1 MADLRRLSQNT
12 GPANTSP
19 CSCADK
25 KDPCNS
31 NCSSGDMLVF
41 LRGAAIPIEN
51 FRTIGSLIQELWLGA
66 RPSNGIRPR
75 YKQPY
80 HKEGI
85 MKIYDVV
92 PGLEFDEKVDL
103 EKSPAWFLDATHSVP
118 PWTPMFGWFWVNF
131 CRHGMQYG
139 AEKLSLPT
147 VKGWDWRFKDGG
159 GYLTLNLVTNEEERK
174 QREEKFREA
183 IRPFIENYDKLWGD
197 YVNEMLGH
205 YKKLRS
211 CDVDNVSNVELLQN
225 FEDTVDVCRRM
236 WEIHMHMMYGV
247 YTAFIL
253 FENVCKET
261 LGIDDTHPTFHDLL
275 RGFDN
280 KVFQVDK
287 SLWQLAQKAIQ
298 AGISDVILNNKAE
311 EALSQLKESEQ
322 GKKWLEELNYL
333 LEEDG
338 WRMQRMAEI
347 NLPSWIEDP
356 TPAIASVKYFL
367 KKGGDFD
374 LDKEREVL
382 AAKREEATKEV
393 LEKVPEDQRG
403 WFQTLLK
410 LAQKA
415 GSFSEEHNHYLDL
428 YTHALIRRS
437 CLAIGR
443 RLAAAQV
450 IDEPEDVFFLMPDEI
465 RAVTLVPDGFNLR
478 HIVERRRSEW
488 ETWCKNENPPAILK
502 EGFTMDDAMK
512 VLVQSNDP
520 IALKVVVGSMPVPKP
535 ELEADLYGICGSG
548 GVAEGPARVIL
559 DEAQLDE
566 IQPGEILVAV
576 STAPSWTPVFGL
588 LKGVVVDRGASL
600 SHSAI
605 VSREY
610 GIPCVI
616 NVFEGTKKIKTGQ
629 RIKVDGDNG
638 VVYILDK

>member
-1 MADLRRLSQNT
+1 
-12 GPANTSP
+12 
-19 CSCADK
+19 
-25 KDPCNS
+25 
-31 NCSSGDMLVF
+31 
-41 LRGAAIPIEN
+41 
-51 FRTIGSLIQELWLGA
+51 
-66 RPSNGIRPR
+66 
-75 YKQPY
+75 
-80 HKEGI
+80 

-92 PGLEFDEKVDL
+92 PGFEFDEKIDL

-118 PWTPMFGWFWVNF
+118 PWTPMFGWFWINF

-159 GYLTLNLVTNEEERK
+159 GYLTLNLVTDEAERNE
-174 QREEKFREA
+174 REARFREA
-183 IRPFIENYDKLWGD
+183 IRPLIEDYDNLWGG
-197 YVNEMLGH
+197 YVDEMMGH
-205 YKKLRS
+205 YEKLRS
-211 CDVDNVSNVELLQN
+211 CDVDTATNTELLQN
-225 FEDTVDVCRRM
+225 FEDTINVCRRM

-261 LGIDDTHPTFHDLL
+261 LGIDDTNPTFHDLL

-280 KVFQVDK
+280 KVFQVDR
-287 SLWQLAQKAIQ
+287 SLWEFSQKATQ
-298 AGISDVILNNKAE
+298 AGIADVILSNKAE
-311 EALSQLKESEQ
+311 DAMPKLQETDA
-322 GKKWLEELNYL
+322 GKKWLEELQGL
-333 LEEDG
+333 LDEDG

-347 NLPSWIEDP
+347 NMPAWVEDP
-356 TPAIASVKYFL
+356 TPAVASVKYFL

-374 LDKEREVL
+374 LDEERKVL
-382 AAKREEATKEV
+382 AKRREEATKDV
-393 LEKVPEDQRG
+393 LGKVPEEQRG
-403 WFQTLLK
+403 WFQSLLG
-410 LAQKA
+410 LAQRA

-428 YTHALIRRS
+428 YTHALMRRS
-437 CLAIGR
+437 CLAIGK
-443 RLAAAQV
+443 RLVAAGA
-450 IDEPEDVFFLMPDEI
+450 IDDTEDTFFLMPDEM
-465 RAVTLVPDGFNLR
+465 RASAIVPDGFDLR
-478 HIVERRRSEW
+478 HIVDRRRKEW
-488 ETWCKNENPPAILK
+488 ESWCSGENPPAILK
-502 EGFTMDDAMK
+502 EGFTMDDAMG

-520 IALKVVVGSMPVPKP
+520 IALKVVVGSMPQPDP
-535 ELEADLYGICGSG
+535 ELNADLYGICGSG

-566 IQPGEILVAV
+566 VQPGDILVAM

-629 RIKVDGDNG
+629 RIKVDGDKG

>member
-1 MADLRRLSQNT
+1 
-12 GPANTSP
+12 
-19 CSCADK
+19 
-25 KDPCNS
+25 
-31 NCSSGDMLVF
+31 
-41 LRGAAIPIEN
+41 
-51 FRTIGSLIQELWLGA
+51 
-66 RPSNGIRPR
+66 
-75 YKQPY
+75 
-80 HKEGI
+80 

-118 PWTPMFGWFWVNF
+118 PWTPMFGWFWINF

-159 GYLTLNLVTNEEERK
+159 GYLTLNLVTSEEERK
-174 QREEKFREA
+174 EREAKFREA
-183 IRPFIENYDKLWGD
+183 IRPFIDDFDNLWGGFVD
-197 YVNEMLGH
+197 EMMGIYH
-205 YKKLRS
+205 QLRS
-211 CDVDNVSNVELLQN
+211 CDVETASNTELLQN
-225 FEDTVDVCRRM
+225 FEDTIVACRRM
-236 WEIHMHMMYGV
+236 WEIHMYMMYGV

-253 FENVCKET
+253 FENVCKDT
-261 LGIDDTHPTFHDLL
+261 LGIDDTNPTFHKLL

-287 SLWQLAQKAIQ
+287 ALWQFSQKAGES
-298 AGISDVILNNKAE
+298 GIADIILNQKAD
-311 EALSQLKESEQ
+311 EALSALRESEA
-322 GKKWLEELNYL
+322 GKKWLAELQEL
-333 LEEDG
+333 LDEDG

-347 NLPSWIEDP
+347 NMPAWVEDP

-367 KKGGDFD
+367 KKGGEFD
-374 LDKEREVL
+374 LDEERKNLAKEREET
-382 AAKREEATKEV
+382 AKEV
-393 LEKVPEDQRG
+393 IEKVPEDQRS
-403 WFQTLLK
+403 WFQALLG
-410 LAQKA
+410 LAQRA

-428 YTHALIRRS
+428 YTHALMRRS
-437 CLAIGR
+437 CLAIGKKMVE
-443 RLAAAQV
+443 AGAV
-450 IDEPEDVFFLMPDEI
+450 DDPEDTFFLMPDEI
-465 RAVTLVPDGFNLR
+465 RAVAIVPSGFNYR
-478 HIVERRRSEW
+478 PIVERRRQEW
-488 ETWCKNENPPAILK
+488 EGWCKSENPPAILK
-502 EGFTMDDAMK
+502 EGFTMDDAMG

-520 IALKVVVGSMPVPKP
+520 IALKVVVGSMPVPDP
-535 ELEADLYGICGSG
+535 ELKADLYGICGSA

-559 DEAQLDE
+559 DEDQLDE
-566 IQPGEILVAV
+566 VQPGDILVAI

-629 RIKVDGDNG
+629 RIRVDGDKG

>member
-1 MADLRRLSQNT
+1 
-12 GPANTSP
+12 
-19 CSCADK
+19 
-25 KDPCNS
+25 
-31 NCSSGDMLVF
+31 
-41 LRGAAIPIEN
+41 
-51 FRTIGSLIQELWLGA
+51 
-66 RPSNGIRPR
+66 
-75 YKQPY
+75 
-80 HKEGI
+80 

-92 PGLEFDEKVDL
+92 PGLEFDEKIDL

-118 PWTPMFGWFWVNF
+118 PWTPMFGWFWINF

-147 VKGWDWRFKDGG
+147 VKGWDWRFKEGG
-159 GYLTLNLVTNEEERK
+159 GYLTLNLVMDETEKKER
-174 QREEKFREA
+174 EAKFRDA
-183 IRPFIENYDKLWGD
+183 IRPFIEDYDKLWGD
-197 YVNEMLGH
+197 YVKEMLGH
-205 YKKLRS
+205 YERLKS
-211 CDVDNVSNVELLQN
+211 CQINSAGNAELLAN
-225 FEDTVDVCRRM
+225 FEDTINVCRRM

-253 FENVCKET
+253 FENICKDT

-280 KVFQVDK
+280 KVFEVDR
-287 SLWQLAQKAIQ
+287 SLWEFSKKAEEM
-298 AGISDVILNNKAE
+298 GISDIILNKDAKDAIAE
-311 EALSQLKESEQ
+311 MKESAA
-322 GKKWLEELNYL
+322 GKKWLDEFQAL

-338 WRMQRMAEI
+338 WRMQRMSEI
-347 NLPSWIEDP
+347 NLPAWVEDP
-356 TPAIASVKYFL
+356 APAVASVKFFL

-374 LDKEREVL
+374 LDSEREVL
-382 AAKREEATKEV
+382 AQKREEATNEV
-393 LEKVPEDQRG
+393 LKKVPEDQKG
-403 WFQTLLK
+403 WFMTLLA

-428 YTHALIRRS
+428 YTHALMRRS
-437 CLAIGR
+437 CLGIGN
-443 RLAAAQV
+443 RLVTAGVVDNA
-450 IDEPEDVFFLMPDEI
+450 EDTFFLMPDEM

-478 HIVERRRSEW
+478 HIVDRRRKEW
-488 ETWCKNENPPAILK
+488 EGWCSKENPPAILK
-502 EGFTMDDAMK
+502 EGFTMDDAMG

-535 ELEADLYGICGSG
+535 ELNADLYGICGSG
-548 GVAEGPARVIL
+548 GVVEGPARVIMQ
-559 DEAQLDE
+559 ESQLDE
-566 IQPGEILVAV
+566 VQPGDILVAA

-616 NVFEGTKKIKTGQ
+616 NVFEGTAKIKTGQ

-638 VVYILDK
+638 VVFILDK